1 MLRRSF
7 LACLAVL
14 SLQIAPALAQ
24 SDAALWERL
33 KSGGHVV
40 VARHAATLPGKGD
53 PPNFKLGDCSTQ
65 RNLSEAGRA
74 DAGLVAAAFRQHAVP
89 VGEVL
94 SSRWCRCS
102 DTAQLAFGRVD
113 PVAMLD
119 SSGADDEAARQRK
132 LASLRAHIAGYKGS
146 GNLVLVTHETNIREL
161 TGQNLSQGELLVA
174 APQPD
179 GSLTVLG
186 RIGLQR
192 SADAGQKM

>member
-1 MLRRSF
+1 MLRRSI

-53 PPNFKLGDCSTQ
+53 PPQFKLGDCSTQ

-74 DAGLVAAAFRQHAVP
+74 DAGLVGAAFRQHAVP
-89 VGEVL
+89 VGAVL

-119 SSGADDEAARQRK
+119 SSGADDEAEPS
-132 LASLRAHIAGYKGS
+132 ASWR
-146 GNLVLVTHETNIREL
+146 RC
-161 TGQNLSQGELLVA
+161 
-174 APQPD
+174 APTSP
-179 GSLTVLG
+179 GTRGPGIWCWSPT
-186 RIGLQR
+186 RPI
-192 SADAGQKM
+192 SAS